1 MDALHHPA
9 RDTSVAQ
16 APALSYLSESKSRRF
31 GLTVGPVLYHW
42 PRAGLLDFYAEM
54 AESPAD
60 CVVLGEVVCARRR
73 ELRLDDWLALA
84 RELAAGRQAGGPGH
98 ASAGGNRSRSAP
110 DRAPGRA
117 RLPVPSRQ
125 AMRRHWPAGTAACR
139 WCWVRTSTST
149 ASAALQEHADLG
161 VLRWVPPLE
170 LSLSAVA
177 HINPAGQPVR
187 GPDGGAIVTEVWA
200 FGRLPLSFSARCFT
214 ARHAGVPKD
223 RCGYPCMD
231 DPDGRLVRSTEG
243 QSFLVLNGTQVQSAG
258 VHNLLEHGAALA
270 SSGATR
276 VRLSPQSSGFT
287 KVIEDFDAVLNG
299 GQQAAE
305 RLAGWA
311 DAGVPRPLVTGY
323 AFGGAG
329 MNAVQAES
337 SGLDA

>member
-1 MDALHHPA
+1 
-9 RDTSVAQ
+9 
-16 APALSYLSESKSRRF
+16 
-31 GLTVGPVLYHW
+31 
-42 PRAGLLDFYAEM
+42 
-54 AESPAD
+54 
-60 CVVLGEVVCARRR
+60 
-73 ELRLDDWLALA
+73 
-84 RELAAGRQAGGPGH
+84 
-98 ASAGGNRSRSAP
+98 
-110 DRAPGRA
+110 
-117 RLPVPSRQ
+117 
-125 AMRRHWPAGTAACR
+125 
-139 WCWVRTSTST
+139 
-149 ASAALQEHADLG
+149 
-161 VLRWVPPLE
+161 
-170 LSLSAVA
+170 
-177 HINPAGQPVR
+177 
-187 GPDGGAIVTEVWA
+187 
-200 FGRLPLSFSARCFT
+200 
-214 ARHAGVPKD
+214 
-223 RCGYPCMD
+223 MD

-311 DAGVPRPLVTGY
+311 DAGVPQPLVTGY